1 MFHKNPQLRYKIIN
15 ACLTDKRK
23 PYPTILDLQAAFKKQ
38 DIHIERR
45 ALEGDLQAMRAD
57 KRLGYYAPIAYH
69 RTHRGYY
76 YTDPEYTIDKLPL
89 SKGEL
94 EAFELIVDSFKRF
107 RGARI
112 LSRVEGMFDKLDKVV
127 MPQLR
132 QGRATASYPIVDFEN
147 MPVSKGIDHFDKL
160 YKAILK
166 EQSLKIDYHKFNAR
180 EASHHIFH
188 PYLLKEYKFR
198 WYVLG
203 FSETRKTKVVL
214 ALDRIE
220 QITPARLVFKRYK
233 GKDIQQYF
241 SNTIGVT
248 IKNAEVKKVRLW
260 FSAEQ
265 GNYIK
270 TQHLHSTQ
278 QTESDTQTGLIVTLK
293 LIPNYELLQ
302 TLLAFGPEVKVLE
315 PETLRTDMK
324 QMLTRSLALYA

>member
-23 PYPTILDLQAAFKKQ
+23 PYPTIGDLKAAFLKH
-38 DIHIERR
+38 DIKIEKR
-45 ALEGDLQAMRAD
+45 ALEGDLQAMRSD
-57 KRLGYYAPIAYH
+57 KLLGYYAPIAYH

-76 YTDPEYTIDKLPL
+76 YTDPDYTLDKLPL
-89 SKGEL
+89 SKSEL

-107 RGARI
+107 RGAKI
-112 LSRVEGMFDKLDKVV
+112 LNRVEGMFDKLDKVV

-132 QGRATASYPIVDFEN
+132 QARSNHQYATVDFEN
-147 MPVSKGIDHFDKL
+147 MPATKGIDHFDKL
-160 YKAILK
+160 YKAIQK
-166 EQSLKIDYHKFNAR
+166 AQSLRINYHKFNAR
-180 EASHHIFH
+180 EASQHVFH

-203 FSETRKTKVVL
+203 FSETRNSKVVL

-220 QITPARLVFKRYK
+220 AIEPARLVFKPYK

-241 SNTIGVT
+241 SHTIGVT
-248 IKNAEVKKVRLW
+248 INSTGVKEVRLW
-260 FSAEQ
+260 FSALQ

-270 TQHLHSTQ
+270 TQPLHGTQ
-278 QTESDTQTGLIVTLK
+278 QIISDTKEGLIITLQ

-302 TLLAFGPEVKVLE
+302 TLLAFGPEVKVLA
-315 PETLRTDMK
+315 PESLRTDIK
-324 QMLTRSLALYA
+324 DMLARSLARY